1 MIPQIASTF
10 HGQNVEKI
18 LKDGNSVRISPQ
30 GFSMWPTI
38 LPGRDKVEI
47 QPIDGQDIR
56 RGDIVLYRRPSSIL
70 VLHRVMEVRDGS
82 VWLCGD
88 NQFDTEGPLPTTCIL
103 GVMTARI
110 RNGKRIETPS
120 LRWHTWSAIWYAAMP
135 ARRIVRMLRSKAR
148 RNQRKH

>member
-70 VLHRVMEVRDGS
+70 VLHRVMKVRDGS

-88 NQFDTEGPLPTTCIL
+88 NQFDTEGPLPESCIL

-110 RNGKRIETPS
+110 RNGKCIETSS
-120 LRWHTWSAIWYAAMP
+120 LPWRAWSTVWRAALP
-135 ARRIVRMLRSKAR
+135 ARKIIRALH
-148 RNQRKH
+148 RKNHHKQS